1 MCVCPLFPS
10 LLFITMFFFFPATH
24 TGPRLS
30 NERRSAETRAE
41 IILCYVWFIKYAYL
55 TNSSI
60 RNDELLINAGTDSKA
75 QSKWHIPHSLAAGP
89 QLQSEQHAGKR
100 VKNRNVSDLEPD
112 NRARG
117 DENNEIALLVSLKLR
132 LKGDRN
138 DTTGRKSFLCSAAS
152 ASTTQVQLLLGV

>member
-1 MCVCPLFPS
+1 M
-10 LLFITMFFFFPATH
+10 TH
-24 TGPRLS
+24 
-30 NERRSAETRAE
+30 
-41 IILCYVWFIKYAYL
+41 
-55 TNSSI
+55 
-60 RNDELLINAGTDSKA
+60 
-75 QSKWHIPHSLAAGP
+75 PHSLAAGP

-152 ASTTQVQLLLGV
+152 ASTTHLQLLLGV